1 MHIVAVALLLTA
13 RFYTLADVPVGDRAA
28 ATQVATNILHA
39 AGIEILW
46 MNCDDRVS
54 AHQRVTRKECMTP
67 PNPGEVI
74 VRFVS
79 AQLSTDRINRPGP
92 DRLGDAYVDT
102 SAASGTL
109 ATVYVDRVAVMAR
122 SAGLDAGTLL
132 GRVMAH
138 EIGHLLLGTA
148 NHRPT
153 GLMRA
158 EWSTALLQRRIAN
171 DWRFSTLD
179 AASAREGVLKRAR
192 AVQPTRTAESSPVT
206 LPCLDPLKEAVPAT
220 CPTCPICATFLPADR
235 VPFHLLVEP
244 SL

>member
-1 MHIVAVALLLTA
+1 
-13 RFYTLADVPVGDRAA
+13 
-28 ATQVATNILHA
+28 
-39 AGIEILW
+39 
-46 MNCDDRVS
+46 
-54 AHQRVTRKECMTP
+54 
-67 PNPGEVI
+67 
-74 VRFVS
+74 
-79 AQLSTDRINRPGP
+79 
-92 DRLGDAYVDT
+92 
-102 SAASGTL
+102 
-109 ATVYVDRVAVMAR
+109 MAR

-179 AASAREGVLKRAR
+179 AASAREGVLKRVR
-192 AVQPTRTAESSPVT
+192 AVQPTRTAESSLVT
-206 LPCLDPLKEAVPAT
+206 LPCLDSLKEAVPAT

>member
-1 MHIVAVALLLTA
+1 MHIVAAVLLLTA
-13 RFYTLADVPVGDRAA
+13 RFYTIADVPVSDRAA
-28 ATQVATNILHA
+28 ATQVAANILHA

-67 PNPGEVI
+67 PNPDEVI

-79 AQLSTDRINRPGP
+79 AQLSTDRLNRPGP
-92 DRLGDAYVDT
+92 DSLGDAYVDK

-138 EIGHLLLGTA
+138 EIGHLLLGTPPCSSA
-148 NHRPT
+148 GSPT
-153 GLMRA
+153 IGVSRRSMR
-158 EWSTALLQRRIAN
+158 
-171 DWRFSTLD
+171 
-179 AASAREGVLKRAR
+179 RAR
-192 AVQPTRTAESSPVT
+192 VRASSSGCAPFNRRGPRTRRP
-206 LPCLDPLKEAVPAT
+206 
-220 CPTCPICATFLPADR
+220 
-235 VPFHLLVEP
+235 
-244 SL
+244 